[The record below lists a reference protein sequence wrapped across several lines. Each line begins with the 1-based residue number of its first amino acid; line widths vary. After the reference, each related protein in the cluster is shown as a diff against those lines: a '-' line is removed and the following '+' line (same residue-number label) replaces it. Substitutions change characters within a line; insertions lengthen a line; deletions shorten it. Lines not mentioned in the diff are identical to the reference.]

1 MSYLSID
8 FCQVQVPPW
17 LLSVQARTIHTRQLG
32 LPNIC
37 CAPVDTPQEHTPGS
51 AFQRISLSWQLIFSP
66 VVIGSLVSK
75 TEVGEKNTDFYLCAC
90 ALKEEIVLCQN
101 CFQTHAP
108 TCLRFL
114 FPLDG
119 TANFFSSLALRLQ
132 RVLACEQR
140 HSQKVTRSFSPA
152 CPQRLSPGSLHKQW

>member
-1 MSYLSID
+1 MSHLSID

-17 LLSVQARTIHTRQLG
+17 LLPVQAHTIHTRQLG

-51 AFQRISLSWQLIFSP
+51 AFQRISLSRQLIFSP

-75 TEVGEKNTDFYLCAC
+75 TEVEEKNTDFYLRAC
-90 ALKEEIVLCQN
+90 ALKEETVLCQN

-132 RVLACEQR
+132 
-140 HSQKVTRSFSPA
+140 T
-152 CPQRLSPGSLHKQW
+152 GSLHVSRDTLRR